1 MDPTTGKICVGRPD
15 GSGGGVG
22 FESADESVA
31 ENVDVGASGSV
42 SVDFDVVVS
51 EGVDATASEL
61 SVTNVNCELTDGV
74 TDRENDVETDVKLS
88 ENELVIVG
96 RLMTV
101 PLDETVVLGLL
112 LTVVRFPLMVVEM
125 LSLKVEDEL
134 PGASVIV
141 ELPLEIVDE
150 VPFPGADVIVLG
162 SEDVV
167 EDDEGKQRPKKQI
180 VDDELSDEE
189 PDCDADC
196 DPETG
201 GDVIVADSDCEP
213 LTGGEVMEADA
224 ELEDEVAPG
233 IQRRP
238 PTPKRQVLEE
248 LSD

>member
-1 MDPTTGKICVGRPD
+1 
-15 GSGGGVG
+15 
-22 FESADESVA
+22 
-31 ENVDVGASGSV
+31 
-42 SVDFDVVVS
+42 
-51 EGVDATASEL
+51 
-61 SVTNVNCELTDGV
+61 
-74 TDRENDVETDVKLS
+74 
-88 ENELVIVG
+88 
-96 RLMTV
+96 
-101 PLDETVVLGLL
+101 
-112 LTVVRFPLMVVEM
+112 MVV
-125 LSLKVEDEL
+125 
-134 PGASVIV
+134 IQTH
-141 ELPLEIVDE
+141 LPLEIVDE

-189 PDCDADC
+189 PDCDADCDADC